1 MFDILNLLPASDQWF
16 EISCH
21 SERSEES
28 VFANVCTKS
37 GYLAGPECPE
47 TEEMVLPSACL
58 QSDPCPYH
66 RNGEFV
72 LPPAMEWFYKPHHP
86 EYVGARR
93 KTASDQAMEF
103 IYPGSGTVLYLPRQL
118 SGEVEGVVFRVAHHS
133 SDATLWW
140 HLDQSF
146 VGETRFIHEL
156 RLAPPVGRHTLTVVD
171 GDGNSA
177 SIVFTVAE

>member
-1 MFDILNLLPASDQWF
+1 
-16 EISCH
+16 
-21 SERSEES
+21 
-28 VFANVCTKS
+28 
-37 GYLAGPECPE
+37 
-47 TEEMVLPSACL
+47 MVLPSACL

-66 RNGEFV
+66 QNGEFV

-156 RLAPPVGRHTLTVVD
+156 RLAPSVGRHTLTVVD